1 MRNRLKKHHVID
13 NFHYFELE
21 GASGKRYKLTVIKV
35 PDTLEGY
42 GWFGNNKENENGY
55 YKVINEDI
63 KTDKSSNYSFSFQ
76 KHYFN
81 GANKEYLPNRIG
93 INSNDA
99 EEFMKCVS
107 KFIFPVI

>member
-1 MRNRLKKHHVID
+1 MRNKLKKHRVID

-35 PDTLEGY
+35 PDNLKGY
-42 GWFGNNKENENGY
+42 GWFGNNQGNENGY

-63 KTDKSSNYSFSFQ
+63 KTDKSSNYSYSFQ
-76 KHYFN
+76 KNHFN
-81 GANKEYLPNRIG
+81 GANPAYLPHKIG
-93 INSNDA
+93 IKATEA

-107 KFIFPVI
+107 QFIYPVI